1 MHKHKDSR
9 GVIEDLVVGK
19 NSAVTRITFRKGA
32 VRGNHYHKKTIQTDL
47 VVSGKLK
54 VYSDWGTA
62 TLKAGDIIEH
72 PKRSP
77 HAYKAL
83 EKSVL
88 VTLCSGPRKGS
99 SYESDTY
106 RLKEEDKLV

>member
-1 MHKHKDSR
+1 MSKHKDAR
-9 GVIEDLVVGK
+9 GIIEDLVVGE
-19 NSAVTRITFRKGA
+19 NSAVTKVTFKKGA
-32 VRGNHYHKKTIQTDL
+32 VRGNHYHKKTVQIDL
-47 VVSGKLK
+47 IVHGKLK

-83 EKSVL
+83 EDSIL
-88 VTLCSGPRKGS
+88 VTICSGPRKGED
-99 SYESDTY
+99 YADDTY
-106 RLKEEDKLV
+106 KLETPLCK